1 MKCGWFE
8 DHYGWETGCGHRF
21 EINDGTP
28 FENDMRYCPF
38 CGNPIDQHT
47 ADDLQEESSDE

>member
-38 CGNPIDQHT
+38 CGSPIDQHT